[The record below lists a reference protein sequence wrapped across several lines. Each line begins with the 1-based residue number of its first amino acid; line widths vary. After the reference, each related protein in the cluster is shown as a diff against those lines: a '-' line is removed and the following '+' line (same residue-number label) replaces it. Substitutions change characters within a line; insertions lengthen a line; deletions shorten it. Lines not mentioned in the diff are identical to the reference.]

1 MKIAVIDNYDSF
13 VFNLI
18 RYLEEIDG
26 CEVIVQRNDAINYEE
41 INACDSLLLSPGPG
55 IPSEA
60 GELMAII
67 DKYKTEKPILGV
79 CLGHQA
85 LLESFGCE
93 LSQNEYPLHG
103 KSSLIKHHYS
113 SPLFIKIDKEFEV
126 GRYHSWSIKENT
138 SAELEIIASTKEG
151 EIMAFA
157 HKQLSIYGT
166 QFHPESILTP
176 QGRKIIN
183 NWVTICKSIKKSKI

>member
-18 RYLEEIDG
+18 RYLEEVEG
-26 CEVIVQRNDAINYEE
+26 CEVIVQRNDAIDYEE
-41 INACDSLLLSPGPG
+41 IDTCDSLLLSPGPG

-67 DKYKTEKPILGV
+67 DRYKTEKPILGV

-85 LLESFGCE
+85 IAESFGYE
-93 LSQNEYPLHG
+93 LSQNEHPLHG
-103 KSSLIKHHYS
+103 KSSMIKHVNS
-113 SPLFIKIDKEFEV
+113 SPLFVGIDEEFEV
-126 GRYHSWSIKENT
+126 GRYHSWSVKGK
-138 SAELEIIASTKEG
+138 SLDELEVIASTKEG
-151 EIMAFA
+151 EIMAFT
-157 HKQLSIYGT
+157 HKQLTIYGT

-176 QGRKIIN
+176 QGRQIIN
-183 NWVTICKSIKKSKI
+183 NWVTICKSITK